1 MTKKIYDNILDSVGN
16 TPLVQINKKLDDG
29 HSLFVKLEGL
39 NPGGSMKDRTASL
52 IISEMLHADEIRPGG
67 TIIESSS
74 GNMAI
79 GLAQACLYHGL
90 NLIVVVDV
98 NLNPHTRKLLRAY
111 GTKIVT
117 VHEPHP
123 EGGFLA
129 ARLEKVNELLT
140 MVPNSVW
147 TNQYQ
152 NPNNPKAYQR
162 TMTEIMQA
170 LDNNLDYLFVATS
183 TCGSLMGCINYVSNK
198 KLKTKIIAVDAVGSV
213 LFGDKVGKRKI
224 PGHGAGVAS
233 HFLDRD
239 KVFDI
244 IHVSDAECVQGC
256 RKLLEQEAILS
267 GGSSGGIFAAYQKY
281 RHRLPQNSR
290 SVLLFADRGERYL
303 DTIYNPEWVKQH
315 IEMGKAKTNP
325 SQEKKVNNNKRLY
338 EHVSI

>member
-1 MTKKIYDNILDSVGN
+1 MKKDIYDDILDIVGN
-16 TPLVQINKKLDDG
+16 TPLIQVNRMFNDRRA
-29 HSLFVKLEGL
+29 LFIKMEGL

-52 IISEMLHADEIRPGG
+52 IISEMLRADEIRHGG

-90 NLIVVVDV
+90 NLIVVVDI
-98 NLNPHTRKLLRAY
+98 NLNPHTRKLLGAY
-111 GTKIVT
+111 GAKIVT

-123 EGGFLA
+123 KGGFLA

-140 MVPNSVW
+140 RVPNSAW

-152 NPNNPKAYQR
+152 NPNNPKAYQK
-162 TMTEIMQA
+162 TMTEIMQG

-183 TCGSLMGCINYVSNK
+183 TCGSLMGCIDYVNSK
-198 KLKTKIIAVDAVGSV
+198 ELKTKIIAVDAVGSV
-213 LFGDKVGKRKI
+213 LFGDKVEKRLI

-239 KVFDI
+239 KVFDV

-256 RKLLEQEAILS
+256 RKLLQQEAILA
-267 GGSSGGIFAAYQKY
+267 GGSSGGIFTAYQKY

-303 DTIYNPEWVKQH
+303 DTIYNPDWVKQH
-315 IEMGKAKTNP
+315 IEMEKAITNP
-325 SQEKKVNNNKRLY
+325 LQEKKVNTNKRLY
-338 EHVSI
+338 EHVRI

>member
-39 NPGGSMKDRTASL
+39 NPGGSMKDRTAGL

-111 GTKIVT
+111 GANIVT

-129 ARLEKVNELLT
+129 ARLEKVNKLLT
-140 MVPNSVW
+140 RVPNSAW

-239 KVFDI
+239 KVFEV
-244 IHVSDAECVQGC
+244 IHVSD
-256 RKLLEQEAILS
+256 ILS

-290 SVLLFADRGERYL
+290 SVLLFADRGARYL

-315 IEMGKAKTNP
+315 IEMGKAIKNP